1 MRECERERER
11 ERRGFGAKLPANWQL
26 EWNPTDSCSFLKG
39 VCSSIRHQAA
49 INNALA
55 CEIILFL
62 YLAKVGSEVQLF
74 CLRVQEDTA
83 VVLVA
88 HQVQAMHKLAAFA
101 RGAGTGGSG
110 SGGGNVRKAGGVSR
124 TKNL

>member
-1 MRECERERER
+1 M
-11 ERRGFGAKLPANWQL
+11 L
-26 EWNPTDSCSFLKG
+26 EYN
-39 VCSSIRHQAA
+39 QAA

-110 SGGGNVRKAGGVSR
+110 SGGGNVRKAGGVDEDKKFIKR
-124 TKNL
+124 TKS